1 MKDTIKAI
9 IRHPRKKDVLTVELP
24 LSTKVNQLQKIVVD
38 AGYARPYVM
47 GFKFIISKHLL
58 TDGAAISNY
67 VPEGAEEVVI
77 DIFDIPETTI

>member
-1 MKDTIKAI
+1 MKDTIRVI
-9 IRHPRKKDVLTVELP
+9 ISHPRKSDVLVTELP
-24 LSTKVNQLQKIVVD
+24 LTTKVNQLQQIVVD

-58 TDGAAISNY
+58 TDGAALANY

>member
-1 MKDTIKAI
+1 MKDTIKAV
-9 IRHPRKKDVLTVELP
+9 IRHPRKSDVLEVTLP
-24 LSTKVNQLQKIVVD
+24 LSTRVSELQKIVVD

-47 GFKFIISKHLL
+47 GFKFVIARHLL
-58 TDGAAISNY
+58 TDGAALSNY